1 MKRMI
6 RLLGV
11 VLTGVGMNLSAQTA
25 ATAEES
31 EAPAYR
37 PFTLG
42 LEGSTTGPGVAADWR
57 FSDHFG
63 ARVGFNYFSF
73 SKDGKDIEGI
83 SYNTDNRL
91 MSEPLALDIYPW
103 KKSTFRVTVGVLL
116 NQSELEGEVPQ
127 DPVAGQTFVTIGNNS
142 YDSANIGT
150 VNMKAESDVV
160 APYISVGMNFYLD
173 KARHWSIGGEVGVA
187 YTGTPDVTMS
197 TSSGLVPQPDLD
209 LESQQVEDD
218 AWSIYPIVKLSV
230 NYSF

>member
-1 MKRMI
+1 MKRTVS
-6 RLLGV
+6 LLGV
-11 VLTGVGMNLSAQTA
+11 VLACVATNLFAQTNA
-25 ATAEES
+25 VSEDA
-31 EAPAYR
+31 EAPTYR

-42 LEGSTTGPGVAADWR
+42 LEGSTTGPGIAADWR

-63 ARVGFNYFSF
+63 ARVGFNYFEF

-83 SYNTDNRL
+83 NYNTDTRL

-103 KKSTFRVTVGVLL
+103 KKSTFRITVGVLL
-116 NQSELEGEVPQ
+116 NQSEIEGEVPQ
-127 DPVAGQTFVTIGNNS
+127 DPVANRTFVTIGNNS
-142 YDSANIGT
+142 YDSANIGN
-150 VNMKAESDVV
+150 VNMKAEQDMV
-160 APYISVGMNFYLD
+160 APYVSLGMNFYLD
-173 KARHWSIGGEVGVA
+173 KKKHWSIGGEVGVA

-197 TSSGLVPQPDLD
+197 TSSGLVPQQDLD